1 MVLQTDQ
8 YQSQI
13 DNLNF
18 RLGEFLNVR
27 RALNSGEKAEVQRL
41 LDEYRALNSNLRTA
55 IGEVGTGGDIG
66 QITTNI
72 GQFQENIKELEQ
84 RLKEVKQ
91 EVDTSVA
98 RKRSVERVEQD
109 VSYHQL
115 YIMDRPLRQLSIPT
129 LFTISIV
136 FVFSGIFFLYKLY
149 KGDATGHGSSGHT
162 ATNAGYGGLAGLFG
176 SSTGHAYTGRAPPA
190 APAHSTNTGL
200 SAILPSFNLSGIGL
214 SSLWGK

>member
-8 YQSQI
+8 YRSQMES
-13 DNLNF
+13 LNF

-27 RALNSGEKAEVQRL
+27 RALNPVEQTEVRSL
-41 LDEYRALNSNLRTA
+41 LDQYKALNNNLQTTLT
-55 IGEVGTGGDIG
+55 ETGNDTDIG

-72 GQFQENIKELEQ
+72 GKYQENIKELEQ

-91 EVDTSVA
+91 ELDTSEA

-115 YIMDRPLRQLSIPT
+115 YVMDRPLRQLSIPT

-136 FVFSGIFFLYKLY
+136 FVFAGIYFLYRLWTY
-149 KGDATGHGSSGHT
+149 GATPHVTAAHGASHGWTGLLGSSGAH
-162 ATNAGYGGLAGLFG
+162 L
-176 SSTGHAYTGRAPPA
+176 A
-190 APAHSTNTGL
+190 APAGHGKPANTGGI

-214 SSLWGK
+214 SSLWGR

>member
-41 LDEYRALNSNLRTA
+41 LDEYRALNNNLRTA

-91 EVDTSVA
+91 ELDTSVA

-149 KGDATGHGSSGHT
+149 KGDATSHGSATGHGPAGH
-162 ATNAGYGGLAGLFG
+162 GGLAGLFG
-176 SSTGHAYTGRAPPA
+176 SSTGYANTGRAAYA

>member
-1 MVLQTDQ
+1 MED
-8 YQSQI
+8 
-13 DNLNF
+13 LNF

-27 RALNSGEKAEVQRL
+27 RALNAGEKAEVQGL
-41 LDEYRALNSNLRTA
+41 LDQYKALNNTLQSTLSETTA
-55 IGEVGTGGDIG
+55 ETDIG
-66 QITTNI
+66 RITTNI
-72 GQFQENIKELEQ
+72 GKYQENIKELEQ

-91 EVDTSVA
+91 EVDTSDA

-115 YIMDRPLRQLSIPT
+115 YVMDRPLRQLSIPT

-136 FVFSGIFFLYKLY
+136 FVFCGLYFLYRLWTY
-149 KGDATGHGSSGHT
+149 GAAAPHGTSGHAAAPWAGLLGSSGAHDP
-162 ATNAGYGGLAGLFG
+162 AG
-176 SSTGHAYTGRAPPA
+176 
-190 APAHSTNTGL
+190 APAGHGQPANTGGI

>member
-8 YQSQI
+8 YRSQMES
-13 DNLNF
+13 LNF

-27 RALNSGEKAEVQRL
+27 RALNPGEKAEVRGL
-41 LDEYRALNSNLRTA
+41 LDQYKALNNNLQSTLTETSA
-55 IGEVGTGGDIG
+55 NTDIG
-66 QITTNI
+66 RITTNI
-72 GQFQENIKELEQ
+72 GKYQENIKDLEQ

-91 EVDTSVA
+91 ELDTSDA

-115 YIMDRPLRQLSIPT
+115 YVMDRPLRQLSIPT

-136 FVFSGIFFLYKLY
+136 FVFIGLYILY
-149 KGDATGHGSSGHT
+149 RLWTYGSVPHG
-162 ATNAGYGGLAGLFG
+162 NAAHGAHAGFGLAGLLG
-176 SSTGHAYTGRAPPA
+176 NPGAHA
-190 APAHSTNTGL
+190 APSAPAGHGKPANTGGL
-200 SAILPSFNLSGIGL
+200 SAILPSFNLGGVGL